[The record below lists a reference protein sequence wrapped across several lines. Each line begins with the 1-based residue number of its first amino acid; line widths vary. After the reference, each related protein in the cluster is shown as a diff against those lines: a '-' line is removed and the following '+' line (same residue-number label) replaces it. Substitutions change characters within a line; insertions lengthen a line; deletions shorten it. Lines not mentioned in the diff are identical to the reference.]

1 MDNESAKKASSYKK
15 GDLLRISSRNGASN
29 WFVKQIDDKSNSL
42 TLSGEHSNRPKKLIL
57 DKIDFKNQF
66 VSKIE
71 KAEMEVREGEIL
83 RTSSRMY
90 EHNIESNTDLK
101 VKKIVPG
108 FLVLKDG
115 KKSILMIKAS
125 LNGAPLKYG
134 YTKSLHTTSTKR
146 YDTTVS
152 VLKPYQTNKNNIFK
166 INALS
171 KSSSIIVTEDKE
183 KAIKYS
189 HRETNRGSSISA
201 DNYSGLSIEAGNI
214 LNRIS
219 ETTAVFSKQ
228 DYFKEAISNNKDYTQ
243 SKLNTDIADALENGY
258 LIKKDY
264 SLKKPLIIYHL
275 SNEKMKSKNI
285 NLRLDFE
292 LEQNSSLKLI
302 DFFSDDSEKNFMN
315 IFYNFNLDKDAIL
328 KNYKI
333 DKSLNKNLKYSFNN
347 INQKQNSISE
357 TFIFSAGSDYFKNE
371 INCNLKGEYS
381 SAFIN
386 GIFSLDDNK
395 QHEIRTTINHLVEN
409 TKSYQ
414 LIKSVLGKNTK
425 SAYQGRIYVDSK
437 AQKTDGYQLSKAI
450 LLDETSEFNAKPEL
464 EIYADDVKCS
474 HGSASGSLDDNS
486 IFYLMSRGLN
496 YKQAKGLLINGF
508 LLDVIEKITDAEI
521 KDLLKKMIGLKK

>member
-1 MDNESAKKASSYKK
+1 MKEQ
-15 GDLLRISSRNGASN
+15 L
-29 WFVKQIDDKSNSL
+29 
-42 TLSGEHSNRPKKLIL
+42 
-57 DKIDFKNQF
+57 KIDFNKIQE
-66 VSKIE
+66 VSNFSNRDIE
-71 KAEMEVREGEIL
+71 I
-83 RTSSRMY
+83 
-90 EHNIESNTDLK
+90 
-101 VKKIVPG
+101 
-108 FLVLKDG
+108 
-115 KKSILMIKAS
+115 KKSY
-125 LNGAPLKYG
+125 LNKFIENGFPNRKQENWKFL
-134 YTKSLHTTSTKR
+134 
-146 YDTTVS
+146 D
-152 VLKPYQTNKNNIFK
+152 
-166 INALS
+166 INQ
-171 KSSSIIVTEDKE
+171 I
-183 KAIKYS
+183 
-189 HRETNRGSSISA
+189 
-201 DNYSGLSIEAGNI
+201 
-214 LNRIS
+214 
-219 ETTAVFSKQ
+219 
-228 DYFKEAISNNKDYTQ
+228 ISNNISDLSFYNDYSIENKIDPSIFIDDLEHNKIIFINGRIEKIDFSYEDKKQIEIIEDSYTIDK
-243 SKLNTDIADALENGY
+243 SENNNSLIDLNIALSNKHFKI
-258 LIKKDY
+258 LIKKGY

-275 SNEKMKSKNI
+275 TNEKMKSKNI

-357 TFIFSAGSDYFKNE
+357 TFVFSAGSDYFKNE